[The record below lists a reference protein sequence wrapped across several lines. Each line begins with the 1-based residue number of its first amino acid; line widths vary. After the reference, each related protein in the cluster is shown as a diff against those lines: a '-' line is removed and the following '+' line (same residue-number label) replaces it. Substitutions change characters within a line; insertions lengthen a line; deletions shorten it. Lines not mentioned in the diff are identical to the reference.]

1 MKVVKFLKRVGIAA
15 IPILAVVILMLCFNI
30 ASMLSFNTHYPDK
43 LSQKLFATNT
53 LSMYWFFA
61 SIVASFWVFFKLM
74 DWARAKIRQMNTE
87 TPEADEQQN
96 DHGDNDNRKPNGID
110 KSFRISYQ
118 WQTWYHVNRVL
129 ISMVLYRNVYGS
141 CQLDMPKPHEKETE
155 PFWQDCDVFL
165 YALYVDTYARN
176 HSIAKN
182 MLAAAESVCQYEDC
196 KTIGLRWDDRESES
210 WVLDWY
216 KRMGYEEIRVES
228 DGHARFLVKDLTKDV
243 DKKPSSDSAKKDDAT
258 EE

>member
-1 MKVVKFLKRVGIAA
+1 MKVIRFLKRVGIAA

-30 ASMLSFNTHYPDK
+30 ASMSSFNTHYPDK

-61 SIVASFWVFFKLM
+61 SIVASFWAFFKLM
-74 DWARAKIRQMNTE
+74 DWAKAKIRQMNTE
-87 TPEADEQQN
+87 TPEVDE
-96 DHGDNDNRKPNGID
+96 HKEGDEGEHTNNARFKPPF
-110 KSFRISYQ
+110 KASYQ
-118 WQTWYHVNRVL
+118 IQDWYHVRRYL
-129 ISMVLYRNVYGS
+129 ISEVLMLDVYGTLH
-141 CQLDMPKPHEKETE
+141 LDIPQQHEKEND
-155 PFWQDCDVFL
+155 PFWKDCDGFVW
-165 YALYVDTYARN
+165 ALFVDDIARKTGL
-176 HSIAKN
+176 AKK
-182 MLAAAESVCQYEDC
+182 MMREAETLCVMAGCR
-196 KTIGLRWDDRESES
+196 TVGLRWDDRESES

-243 DKKPSSDSAKKDDAT
+243 DKKPSSDSDKKDDAT